1 MVFIFKLLLVLLLL
15 FILFNLGRAMIEM
28 VKGPNSDDDDQE
40 TSEDEKP
47 MSFYLGRRVFLSALA
62 VVLMVAALLS
72 GFIEPNIRP
81 Y

>member
-1 MVFIFKLLLVLLLL
+1 MVFLFKLLLVLLLL
-15 FILFNLGRAMIEM
+15 FIIFNLALAMIEM
-28 VKGPNSDDDDQE
+28 VKDPNQ
-40 TSEDEKP
+40 DEESTEEQDKP

-72 GFIEPNIRP
+72 GFIDPNVRP

>member
-1 MVFIFKLLLVLLLL
+1 MVFLFKLLLVLLLL
-15 FILFNLGRAMIEM
+15 FIIFNLALAMIEM
-28 VKGPNSDDDDQE
+28 VKGPNQ
-40 TSEDEKP
+40 DEESTEEQDKP

-72 GFIEPNIRP
+72 GFIDPNVRP

>member
-1 MVFIFKLLLVLLLL
+1 MVFLFKLLLVLLLL
-15 FILFNLGRAMIEM
+15 FIIFNLALAMIEM
-28 VKGPNSDDDDQE
+28 VKGPNQ
-40 TSEDEKP
+40 DEENTEEQDKP

-72 GFIEPNIRP
+72 GFIDPNVRP

>member
-1 MVFIFKLLLVLLLL
+1 MVFLFKLLLVVLLL
-15 FILFNLGRAMIEM
+15 FIIFNLARAMLEM
-28 VKGPNSDDDDQE
+28 VKDPQQDEENSEQQD
-40 TSEDEKP
+40 KP

-72 GFIEPNIRP
+72 GFIDPNVRP